1 MKLKTISSAVFTV
14 MAMLSVNANANGFT
28 DPEDAQTAKKT
39 EIRTQVMLV
48 DGEGQVTKMD
58 GKMPEHATMITSNGN
73 MHFIAARDT
82 IKNAPFSAE
91 VSIETVQKLADGNVI
106 SNKTTMFNARDSQGK
121 TRRETRNSKGEVID
135 IAIVDPAGAVVTL
148 NPRAKTATKMPD
160 RLMMGKGMPGG
171 GMKEINVETIRK
183 SKDGGENVEV
193 RAVVGEAKAGE
204 KHVVIKRVGHADGEM
219 PMPAGGAKGITIDV
233 RGPEAGPAMGM
244 LANGPDGAF
253 MRLFS
258 DSKWA
263 AKKQSKTLGT
273 KEMEGVKVEGKLTSY
288 EIPAGE
294 VGNAQV
300 IVVSDEVWTSPE
312 LQLVVYS
319 KHSDPRSGERIY
331 RLTNLKRDDVAAS
344 LFAIPSDYKVR
355 DLAKEMKFIVK
366 ESSDKLE
373 KK

>member
-1 MKLKTISSAVFTV
+1 MKLKQISSAVFV
-14 MAMLSVNANANGFT
+14 AMAVLSVNAGANGFT
-28 DPEDAQTAKKT
+28 DPDDAQTAKKT
-39 EIRTQVMLV
+39 EIRTHVMVV
-48 DGEGQVTKMD
+48 DSEGQMAKMD

-73 MHFIAARDT
+73 MHFIAAGET

-91 VSIETVQKLADGNVI
+91 FSIETIQKLADGNVI

-121 TRRETRNSKGEVID
+121 TRRETRNSKGEIID
-135 IAIVDPAGAVVTL
+135 IAIVDPTGSVMTL

-160 RLMMGKGMPGG
+160 RSQMGKGMPSGG
-171 GMKEINVETIRK
+171 IKEINVETIRK
-183 SKDGGENVEV
+183 TKEGGENIEV
-193 RAVVGEAKAGE
+193 RTVVGEAKAGE
-204 KHVVIKRVGHADGEM
+204 KNIVIKRIGHADGEM
-219 PMPAGGAKGITIDV
+219 PMAAGGAKGITIDV

-273 KEMEGVKVEGKLTSY
+273 KEIEGVKAEGKLTSY

-294 VGNAQV
+294 VGNAQA
-300 IVVSDEVWTSPE
+300 IVVSDEIWTSPE
-312 LQLVVYS
+312 LQLIVYS

-331 RLTNLKRDDVAAS
+331 RLTNLKRDEVPSS
-344 LFAIPSDYKVR
+344 LFAIPADYKVR
-355 DLAKEMKFIVK
+355 DLAKEMKVIIK
-366 ESSDKLE
+366 ESNEKIE